1 MNRRSQVISVLVRN
15 GATLFATA
23 KKKKKRVKK
32 NTQVKHKHTVMNGT
46 CENDAYK
53 LSGVGEWIAFS
64 LPTTKIRVRFPGST
78 TMATLMTDVGRCRFS
93 DVWQPSYLN
102 FYSAKIRVAK
112 TIQFPTSDIHEGP
125 CCRLQQGV

>member
-1 MNRRSQVISVLVRN
+1 MGFLNNSYVAKCLVDRWISFIFVLPLPTGNKAVIMNEIKLI
-15 GATLFATA
+15 
-23 KKKKKRVKK
+23 
-32 NTQVKHKHTVMNGT
+32 
-46 CENDAYK
+46 K
-53 LSGVGEWIAFS
+53 LSGVGKRIAFS

-78 TMATLMTDVGRCRFS
+78 IMATLMTDVGRCRFS